1 MGGGEACNGA
11 DELKPE
17 PKSSATGLP
26 VTISQT
32 IKVSKWSSFSGGVAV
47 SEAKAGQG
55 SGETGLVDARP
66 AIVAVSDVQRP
77 AATPAPKPAPPLAI
91 VESPKLAPEQDAA
104 STADALKAAAAT
116 TSAQPAEASEAGAL
130 RDPDH
135 AMPMS
140 SGERREHRFGALA
153 AAVVLAAVAGA
164 IGGVSATLGFPH
176 FLGDDATSAR
186 LPSLEA
192 WAARIDADILVLKA
206 SAEHSARTSVAQYSK
221 TADRL
226 DKVEKAQA
234 EPGAKVAKLNE
245 AVEKLRAAQQTAATS
260 GAAEVTGSIGP
271 VAAAPATDP
280 KPADPKPA
288 VARLPTL
295 QGWLL
300 LEVGNGAALIEGRH
314 GIYEVSAGNAVP
326 GLGRIDAIR
335 RQDGR
340 WVVVTTKGLIAR
352 R

>member
-1 MGGGEACNGA
+1 MVK
-11 DELKPE
+11 LYWR
-17 PKSSATGLP
+17 L
-26 VTISQT
+26 
-32 IKVSKWSSFSGGVAV
+32 AV

-55 SGETGLVDARP
+55 SEETAVVDAKP
-66 AIVAVSDVQRP
+66 AIAGSSDARSQAVP
-77 AATPAPKPAPPLAI
+77 APAPKSSQPLAS

-104 STADALKAAAAT
+104 ARADALKVDT
-116 TSAQPAEASEAGAL
+116 TIADAQHTEASEAEAP

-135 AMPMS
+135 VRTMPPVD
-140 SGERREHRFGALA
+140 RRERRFGAIA
-153 AAVVLAAVAGA
+153 AALVLAAVAGA
-164 IGGVSATLGFPH
+164 IGGVSATMGFPH

-206 SAEHSARTSVAQYSK
+206 SAEHNARTSVAQYSK
-221 TADRL
+221 ASDRL
-226 DKVEKAQA
+226 DKIEKAQA
-234 EPGAKVAKLNE
+234 EPGAKVAKLSE
-245 AVEKLRAAQQTAATS
+245 AVEKLRAAQLTATPS

-280 KPADPKPA
+280 KPADPKSA

-314 GIYEVSAGNAVP
+314 GIYEVSAGAAVP

-340 WVVVTTKGLIAR
+340 WVVVTAKGLIAR

>member
-1 MGGGEACNGA
+1 MGGGEVRNGA
-11 DELKPE
+11 EELEPE
-17 PKSSATGLP
+17 PKSSVAGPP
-26 VTISQT
+26 VTIWQT
-32 IKVSKWSSFSGGVAV
+32 IKVSKWSSFRGDLAV

-55 SGETGLVDARP
+55 SGETGLADAKP
-66 AIVAVSDVQRP
+66 ATAGSSDAPSP
-77 AATPAPKPAPPLAI
+77 AMAAPAPKSAQPLAS

-104 STADALKAAAAT
+104 AKADALKADASTAGAWY
-116 TSAQPAEASEAGAL
+116 AEAAVTI
-130 RDPDH
+130 
-135 AMPMS
+135 S
-140 SGERREHRFGALA
+140 SGDRHERRFGTLA

-192 WAARIDADILVLKA
+192 WAARTDADILVLKA
-206 SAEHSARTSVAQYSK
+206 SAEHSARTGVAQYSK
-221 TADRL
+221 TSDRL
-226 DKVEKAQA
+226 DKIEKAQA
-234 EPGAKVAKLNE
+234 EPGAKVARLSE
-245 AVEKLRAAQQTAATS
+245 AVEKLRAAQQTAPAS

-271 VAAAPATDP
+271 VAAAPA
-280 KPADPKPA
+280 ADPKPA
-288 VARLPTL
+288 VAKLPTL

-300 LEVGNGAALIEGRH
+300 LEVGNGAALIEGQR
-314 GIYEVSAGNAVP
+314 GIYEVSVGNAVP

-340 WVVVTTKGLIAR
+340 WVVVTTKGLIVR

>member
-1 MGGGEACNGA
+1 
-11 DELKPE
+11 L
-17 PKSSATGLP
+17 
-26 VTISQT
+26 
-32 IKVSKWSSFSGGVAV
+32 AV

-55 SGETGLVDARP
+55 SGETGLVDAKP
-66 AIVAVSDVQRP
+66 AIVGSSDAQSP
-77 AATPAPKPAPPLAI
+77 ATAAPAPKSAQPLAS

-104 STADALKAAAAT
+104 AWADTPKADTTTARAWY
-116 TSAQPAEASEAGAL
+116 AEAAEAGAQ
-130 RDPDH
+130 RDPDPV
-135 AMPMS
+135 MTVS
-140 SGERREHRFGALA
+140 SADRHERRFGAMAAALLLA
-153 AAVVLAAVAGA
+153 AAAGA
-164 IGGVSATLGFPH
+164 IGGVSATMGFPH

-206 SAEHSARTSVAQYSK
+206 SAEHNARTSVAQYSK
-221 TADRL
+221 ASDRL
-226 DKVEKAQA
+226 DKIEKAQA
-234 EPGAKVAKLNE
+234 EPGAKVARLSE
-245 AVEKLRAAQQTAATS
+245 AVDKLRVAQQTATAS
-260 GAAEVTGSIGP
+260 GAAEITGSIGP
-271 VAAAPATDP
+271 VAAAPATDI
-280 KPADPKPA
+280 KPTDPKPA

-295 QGWLL
+295 EGWLL

>member
-1 MGGGEACNGA
+1 
-11 DELKPE
+11 L
-17 PKSSATGLP
+17 
-26 VTISQT
+26 
-32 IKVSKWSSFSGGVAV
+32 AV
-47 SEAKAGQG
+47 SEVKAEQG
-55 SGETGLVDARP
+55 SGETGLVDAKP
-66 AIVAVSDVQRP
+66 AIAGAPEARSHAM
-77 AATPAPKPAPPLAI
+77 AAPAPKSAQPLAI

-104 STADALKAAAAT
+104 AKGGALKADTTNAGDQHAKAAET
-116 TSAQPAEASEAGAL
+116 GAP
-130 RDPDH
+130 RDSDH
-135 AMPMS
+135 VMTIS
-140 SGERREHRFGALA
+140 SGDRHERRFGTLA

-192 WAARIDADILVLKA
+192 WAARTDADILVLKA
-206 SAEHSARTSVAQYSK
+206 SAEHSARTGVAQYSK
-221 TADRL
+221 TSDRL
-226 DKVEKAQA
+226 DKIEKAQA
-234 EPGAKVAKLNE
+234 EPGAKVAKLSE
-245 AVEKLRAAQQTAATS
+245 AVEKLRVAQQTATTS
-260 GAAEVTGSIGP
+260 AAAEVTGSIGP
-271 VAAAPATDP
+271 VAAAPAADS

-300 LEVGNGAALIEGRH
+300 LEVGNGAALIEGRR

-340 WVVVTTKGLIAR
+340 WVVVTTKGLIVR